1 MAVKKKPSSSRA
13 SNRGGEKKKHEKTS
27 YFKSMDKIMCNNR
40 NIFCPAHLDDMGQYG
55 IDNE

>member
-27 YFKSMDKIMCNNR
+27 YFKNMDKIMCNNR
-40 NIFCPAHLDDMGQYG
+40 NIFCPSHLDDMG
-55 IDNE
+55 